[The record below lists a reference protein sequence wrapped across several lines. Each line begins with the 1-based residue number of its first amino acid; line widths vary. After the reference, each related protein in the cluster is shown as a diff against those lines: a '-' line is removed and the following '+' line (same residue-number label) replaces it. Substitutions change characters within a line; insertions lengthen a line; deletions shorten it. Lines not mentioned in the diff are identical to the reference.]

1 MTSLAVRIRE
11 EHRVDGKRRREREPK
26 GSVAEV
32 TVPTASSRKANCGE
46 PTSALRRVRVYN
58 VPQKSGTFSQIK
70 VEEFGFFLNNYLIR
84 SRVSSR
90 PRDFEYEIIGWLNLE
105 FESVEKKMN

>member
-11 EHRVDGKRRREREPK
+11 EHRVDGKQRREREPK

-46 PTSALRRVRVYN
+46 PTSALRRARVYN
-58 VPQKSGTFSQIK
+58 VPQKSSTFSWME
-70 VEEFGFFLNNYLIR
+70 VEEFEFFLNNDLIR
-84 SRVSSR
+84 SRDSLHF
-90 PRDFEYEIIGWLNLE
+90 RDFEHEAIR
-105 FESVEKKMN
+105 